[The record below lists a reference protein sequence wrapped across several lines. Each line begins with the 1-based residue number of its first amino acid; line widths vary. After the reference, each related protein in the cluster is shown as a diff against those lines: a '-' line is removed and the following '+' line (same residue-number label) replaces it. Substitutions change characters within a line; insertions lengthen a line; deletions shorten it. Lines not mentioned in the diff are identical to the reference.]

1 MSKDEMAIEEVENKY
16 EFIWGIKSGDDL
28 CNSECNLLTMNDFE
42 IIYLKYEQKYTMFL
56 ETIYEFVS
64 PEEEKN
70 YLADIC
76 DKFTDWM
83 DENGYDRYKKL
94 SLNDLFYKNYSMESE
109 FDSIE
114 DLYATFAM
122 LVRTYMTE

>member
-1 MSKDEMAIEEVENKY
+1 MDKDKIMTMEEFESKH
-16 EFIWGIKSGDDL
+16 EFIWGIPAY
-28 CNSECNLLTMNDFE
+28 NEECNLSTINDFE
-42 IIYLKYEQKYTMFL
+42 IIYHKDEQKYTMFI
-56 ETIYEFVS
+56 ETIYEFVN

-70 YLADIC
+70 YLIDVC

-83 DENGYDRYKKL
+83 DEKGYDRYKKI
-94 SLNDLFYKNYSMESE
+94 SFNDLFYKGYSHDSE

-122 LVRTYMTE
+122 LVRTYVGE